1 MSVFK
6 KWDIVSFVMMENMVI
21 FVIWNVL
28 VFVVDYVIEEME
40 YVGFVENIGLIFIV
54 IRYV

>member
-6 KWDIVSFVMMENMVI
+6 KWGIVSFVMIVDMVI
-21 FVIWNVL
+21 FVSWNVL

-40 YVGFVENIGLIFIV
+40 YVGFV
-54 IRYV
+54 

>member
-1 MSVFK
+1 
-6 KWDIVSFVMMENMVI
+6 MMENMVI

>member
-6 KWDIVSFVMMENMVI
+6 KWDIVSFVMMENMVF

-28 VFVVDYVIEEME
+28 VFVVDYVKEEME
-40 YVGFVENIGLIFIV
+40 FVGFV
-54 IRYV
+54 